1 MLSVVLVIL
10 VVVVIWVFIRSII
23 KMILDNK
30 PVDSA
35 KLRELLNKE
44 LPLPDHKPTNLS
56 YLDRIKRNRKYKTKT
71 VVRKVFLKK

>member
-10 VVVVIWVFIRSII
+10 VFVVIWAFIRSII

-35 KLRELLNKE
+35 KLVVWLDKK
-44 LPLPDHKPTNLS
+44 LPEYKPTDLG

-71 VVRKVFLKK
+71 VVRKVILKK